1 MAVDGLRM
9 TQEYMFWQ
17 LEFYTLVPKSEQ
29 NVKSRFETGKKAAEI
44 IQIKAHRVVISY

>member
-17 LEFYTLVPKSEQ
+17 LEFDTLVPKSEQ
-29 NVKSRFETGKKAAEI
+29 NVKSRFETGDQAAKI
-44 IQIKAHRVVISY
+44 IQLKTNRVVISY